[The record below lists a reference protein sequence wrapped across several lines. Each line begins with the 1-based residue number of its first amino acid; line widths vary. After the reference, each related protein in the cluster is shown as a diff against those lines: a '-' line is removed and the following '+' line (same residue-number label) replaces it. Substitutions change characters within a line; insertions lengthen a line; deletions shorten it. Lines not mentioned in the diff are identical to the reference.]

1 MSACHPVTQQAQR
14 GLALVVSLVLLV
26 VVTLLGVSGM
36 QGTGLQERMSG
47 NLYDRSLSMQAAEA
61 ALRAAEAAITV
72 SSDGDIGVDCA
83 ADSGNLCPII
93 PDDTF
98 TGDDQWTDATA
109 AFRVNQG
116 IGSGTPQYHIAIVG
130 DGSLDDPLGQS
141 SSYNCLQD
149 GDSCAS
155 ADVRYYRITARSH
168 NPAPDDPDEAALV
181 RNRALV
187 VLQAT
192 VQRSI

>member
-1 MSACHPVTQQAQR
+1 MSAYRSVARAQR

-26 VVTLLGVSGM
+26 VVTLLGVTGM

-61 ALRAAEAAITV
+61 ALRAAETAIEI
-72 SSDGDIGVDCA
+72 SSDGDVGFDCA
-83 ADSGNLCPII
+83 AGSGNECPSI

-98 TGDDQWTDATA
+98 TGNDVWTDATA
-109 AFRVNQG
+109 AFRVNEG
-116 IGSGTPQYHIAIVG
+116 IGSGTPQYHIAIIG
-130 DGSLDDPLGQS
+130 DGSPDDPLGQS
-141 SSYNCLQD
+141 NSYNCLQD

-155 ADVRYYRITARSH
+155 SDVRYYRITARSH
-168 NPAPDDPDEAALV
+168 NPAPDDPDEAALA

-192 VQRSI
+192 VQRTL

>member
-1 MSACHPVTQQAQR
+1 MSARHPVTQQAQR

-61 ALRAAEAAITV
+61 ALRAAEAAIRN
-72 SSDGDIGVDCA
+72 SESGDIGSDCA
-83 ADSGNLCPII
+83 ADSGNLCPTI
-93 PDDTF
+93 PADTF
-98 TGDDQWTDATA
+98 TGGAEEDDPWTNATA
-109 AFRVNQG
+109 AFTVNEG
-116 IGSGTPQYHIAIVG
+116 IGSGTPQYFIEIVG
-130 DGSLDDPLGQS
+130 DGAIDDPLGQS

-149 GDSCAS
+149 GDSCAT

-168 NPAPDDPDEAALV
+168 NPATVGLE
-181 RNRALV
+181 NRALV

-192 VQRSI
+192 VQRSL